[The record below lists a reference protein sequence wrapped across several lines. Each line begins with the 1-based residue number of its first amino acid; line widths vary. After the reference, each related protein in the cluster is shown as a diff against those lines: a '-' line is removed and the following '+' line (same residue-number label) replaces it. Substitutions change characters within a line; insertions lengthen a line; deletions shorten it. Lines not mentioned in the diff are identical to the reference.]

1 MTFGSGFVAGLWS
14 GFDLSGIVFKQLLN
28 PVDINKDRG
37 KRIRQVITMEKTK
50 EQRAEK
56 RMRYHWFIQYADN
69 VKQPL
74 SQGRMVDVSSS
85 GAAFFCFADK
95 NCPQLG
101 KLVATRFSV
110 PDFDSDKPF
119 DSASFSR
126 IGRVC
131 RVDNVNSS
139 LRRVAIQFARP
150 LPFKPG
156 EQNIGEYDRTYKLVT
171 ESEGITAA
179 MSAQFASEN
188 NYKPNAE

>member
-1 MTFGSGFVAGLWS
+1 
-14 GFDLSGIVFKQLLN
+14 
-28 PVDINKDRG
+28 
-37 KRIRQVITMEKTK
+37 MEKTREK
-50 EQRAEK
+50 RAEQRL
-56 RMRYHWFIQYADN
+56 RYRWFVQYTDN

-85 GAAFFCFADK
+85 GVAFLCFADK
-95 NCPQLG
+95 SCPQLG

-119 DSASFSR
+119 DAASFSR

-131 RVDNVNSS
+131 RVDKINSS

-171 ESEGITAA
+171 ESDGMTAA
-179 MSAQFASEN
+179 MSSEN
-188 NYKPNAE
+188 NYKPSAE

>member
-1 MTFGSGFVAGLWS
+1 
-14 GFDLSGIVFKQLLN
+14 
-28 PVDINKDRG
+28 
-37 KRIRQVITMEKTK
+37 MEKTREK
-50 EQRAEK
+50 RAEQRLS
-56 RMRYHWFIQYADN
+56 YHWFIQYADN

-85 GAAFFCFADK
+85 GAAFLCFADK
-95 NCPQLG
+95 SCPQLG

-119 DSASFSR
+119 DSANFSR

-171 ESEGITAA
+171 ESDGMTAA

-188 NYKPNAE
+188 NYKPSAE